1 MKAHHRRKKKETKE
15 IVGQSGLTTV
25 VVVIIN
31 FFTPLKYPKNKKKI
45 SQTTKILK
53 KELRKLQSWV
63 KLKRNIKK
71 RVENGLLESQ

>member
-15 IVGQSGLTTV
+15 IVGQSGLSI

-53 KELRKLQSWV
+53 QELRKLQSWM
-63 KLKRNIKK
+63 KLKRNI
-71 RVENGLLESQ
+71 

>member
-15 IVGQSGLTTV
+15 IVGQSGLSI

-45 SQTTKILK
+45 
-53 KELRKLQSWV
+53 V
-63 KLKRNIKK
+63 KQQKY
-71 RVENGLLESQ
+71 

>member
-15 IVGQSGLTTV
+15 IVGQSGLSIV
-25 VVVIIN
+25 VIIIN

-53 KELRKLQSWV
+53 K
-63 KLKRNIKK
+63 N
-71 RVENGLLESQ
+71 

>member
-15 IVGQSGLTTV
+15 IVGQSGLSIV
-25 VVVIIN
+25 VIIIN

>member
-15 IVGQSGLTTV
+15 IVGQSGLSI